1 MRSISLDLF
10 TVIFRFRMGTLAET
24 YIHSLNNPKKDLA
37 VVDSPNIFFKDVKR
51 CQKGLRHF
59 VILSYEGMTK

>member
-1 MRSISLDLF
+1 MQHICLDLF
-10 TVIFRFRMGTLAET
+10 TVIFSFRMGTHPENC
-24 YIHSLNNPKKDLA
+24 IHGLNNPKKHLA

-59 VILSYEGMTK
+59 VI